1 MVEFALALIVL
12 NHVDK
17 KGDFLIRRLILEG
30 LVVLIRKHR
39 SYRIIKFI

>member
-30 LVVLIRKHR
+30 FDEGVIDEGLFLK
-39 SYRIIKFI
+39 

>member
-30 LVVLIRKHR
+30 FDEVVIDEGLFLK
-39 SYRIIKFI
+39 